1 MSVENKIKQLLS
13 KKEQLVE
20 ENTEDLASHSI
31 GDQGAMASMKMKKD
45 TSKSSTA
52 ANLGDTTTPMQ
63 GSSEKASFEER
74 DEDEPNQG
82 AKVSSSLSNQAGT
95 IAMKG
100 DAKTVRTQAMEE
112 VDVKTELTSIFG
124 EDLSEE
130 FRAKATSIFEAAVIA
145 RINSEMDKIVVKL
158 EEQNAVQLQE
168 YKDTLVEKVDSYLNY
183 VVEQW
188 MQENEVA
195 IESGLRSEIT
205 EGFIVGLKNLF
216 KESYIEVP
224 EEKYDVLDELT
235 SKVETLTFKLDE
247 TIQENIGIVKEF
259 TELKKKVVLEEQVK
273 DLASTEA
280 EKLVKL
286 VEGVEFE
293 SEDLFREKVSVIK
306 ENYFPKTVKVSA
318 EKKLQEEVQ
327 TSTPVL
333 VEGDTMSKY
342 VQSLSRTIKSR

>member
-1 MSVENKIKQLLS
+1 MSVENKIKELLS
-13 KKEQLVE
+13 KKGQLVE
-20 ENTEDLASHSI
+20 ENTEDLSSQSI

-45 TSKSSTA
+45 TSKASVA
-52 ANLGDTTTPMQ
+52 ANPGDTTAPMQ

-82 AKVSSSLSNQAGT
+82 AKVSSSLSNQSST

-100 DAKTVRTQAMEE
+100 DAKTVKTQAMES
-112 VDVKTELTSIFG
+112 VDIKSELTSIFG

-130 FRAKATSIFEAAVIA
+130 FRTKATSIFEAAVIA
-145 RINSEMDKIVVKL
+145 RVNSEMDKVISKL
-158 EEQNAVQLQE
+158 EEQTQAQLIE
-168 YKDTLVEKVDSYLNY
+168 YKQEMVEKIDSYLNY

-195 IESGLRSEIT
+195 IEKGLKSEIT

-235 SKVETLTFKLDE
+235 SKVETITFKLDE
-247 TIQENIGIVKEF
+247 AIQENIEIVKEF
-259 TELKKKVVLEEQVK
+259 TELKKRVILDEQVK
-273 DLASTEA
+273 DLAHTEA

-327 TSTPVL
+327 TSAPVL